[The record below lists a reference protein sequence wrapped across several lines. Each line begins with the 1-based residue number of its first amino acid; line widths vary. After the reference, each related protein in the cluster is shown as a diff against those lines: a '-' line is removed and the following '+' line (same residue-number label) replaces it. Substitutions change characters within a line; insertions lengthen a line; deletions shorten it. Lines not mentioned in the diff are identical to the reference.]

1 MGYSEV
7 QIWEYIIIRITSD
20 SWNPQVSAPLQV
32 LPYGTYMLLYWIFS
46 GVKLLIGKVVNL
58 QVNIKLF
65 SVLLADAVSKE

>member
-1 MGYSEV
+1 LGYSEV
-7 QIWEYIIIRITSD
+7 QVWEYIIIRIPSD

-58 QVNIKLF
+58 QVNVKLF